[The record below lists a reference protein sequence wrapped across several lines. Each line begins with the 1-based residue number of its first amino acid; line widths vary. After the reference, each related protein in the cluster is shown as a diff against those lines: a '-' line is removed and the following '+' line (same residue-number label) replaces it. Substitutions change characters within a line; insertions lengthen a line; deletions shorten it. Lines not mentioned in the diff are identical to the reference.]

1 MSKRYQVFVSSTY
14 ADLTEERRKVLQALM
29 EMDCIPAGMEIFP
42 AIDEEQLE
50 FIKRI
55 IDDCDYYIL
64 IIGGRYGSTTNEG
77 ISYTER
83 EYDYAVE
90 RDLKIIALIHG
101 SPDDISFGK
110 SEQDPSRREKL
121 ISFKDKVMK
130 NRLIRY
136 WRTGDELPGLV
147 MSSLLITIKTYPA
160 IGWVRATGIPNAEV
174 LSEMNSLRKRV
185 SELEN
190 ELASARAAIP
200 AGPNVDDLVSLDEK
214 VTIRGSYSERGY
226 AGRQGV
232 TATWSTRLT
241 WRELFSTVAPQL
253 LLPAYDSILRNRIA
267 NLLLTR
273 IGREEYQA
281 AVNDLDFD
289 GLKVQLM
296 AYGLV
301 DVRPLKT
308 ENGGMAL
315 FWTLTS
321 YGQQLMLQTRSVRKG
336 QIDEIDQ
343 GDV

>member
-1 MSKRYQVFVSSTY
+1 M
-14 ADLTEERRKVLQALM
+14 LQALM

-50 FIKRI
+50 FIKRV

-64 IIGGRYGSTTNEG
+64 IIGGRYGSTTHEG
-77 ISYTER
+77 ISYTEK
-83 EYDYAVE
+83 EFDYAVE

-121 ISFKDKVMK
+121 NSFKDKVMR

-147 MSSLLITIKTYPA
+147 MSSLLTTIKTYPA

-174 LSEMNSLRKRV
+174 LSEINSLRKRIA
-185 SELEN
+185 ELDSD
-190 ELASARAAIP
+190 LASARAKIP
-200 AGPNVDDLVSLDEK
+200 VGPNVDDLVPLDEK
-214 VTIRGSYSERGY
+214 VTVKGSYREKG
-226 AGRQGV
+226 GV
-232 TATWSTRLT
+232 SRPGVKATWSTRLS
-241 WRELFSTVAPQL
+241 WRELFSTVAPTL
-253 LLPAYDSILRNRIA
+253 LLPTYDSVLRHSIA
-267 NLLLTR
+267 DLLLGR
-273 IGREEYQA
+273 IGRDEYQA
-281 AVNDLDFD
+281 VVSDLDFD

-301 DVRPLKT
+301 DVRPLQT
-308 ENGGMAL
+308 SNGGMAL
-315 FWTLTS
+315 FWQLTS

-336 QIDEIDQ
+336 
-343 GDV
+343 